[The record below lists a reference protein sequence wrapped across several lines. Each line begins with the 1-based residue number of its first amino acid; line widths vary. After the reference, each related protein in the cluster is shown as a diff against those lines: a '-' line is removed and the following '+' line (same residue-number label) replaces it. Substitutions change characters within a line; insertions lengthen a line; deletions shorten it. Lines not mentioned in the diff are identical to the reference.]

1 MCYVAEEFCVIA
13 AGLHEASRFPARRMS
28 MDEVAFHREPPSNI
42 PTMVTALGGWIDAGE
57 AATSAMRFLVRQ
69 LAAEP
74 LAEID
79 PEDFVDFTQVWPVV
93 RLTAEGERTIRWP
106 RNAFWLWQP
115 PQGGT
120 GLLLFR
126 GLEPQRRWRTYAT
139 LLLDVAARCG
149 VRHIVSLGAVL
160 ADLPHTRP
168 LRVTGSSTDPHWH
181 AQFEAWGMARRSRYE
196 GPTGIAS
203 VMLDTARRRGLAS
216 LTLMGQAPHYL
227 QRTTNPAMRQALLT
241 AVARL
246 LDLELDVSP
255 LDAAVQAF
263 RTRCDQAVEQD
274 ATTQAYVRQLE
285 QAYDATGDE
294 TPRPRHD
301 DDFNSEQLMCELE
314 NFLRQ
319 ERERGAE

>member
-1 MCYVAEEFCVIA
+1 MCHVAEGFCVTA
-13 AGLHEASRFPARRMS
+13 AGLHEASRFPARRMI
-28 MDEVAFHREPPSNI
+28 MDEVAWHREPPSNI
-42 PTMVTALGGWIDAGE
+42 STMVTAFGGWIDAGE
-57 AATSAMRFLVRQ
+57 AATGAMRFLACQ

-79 PEDFVDFTQVWPVV
+79 PEDFVDFTQVRPVV
-93 RLTAEGERTIRWP
+93 RLSGAGERTIRWP
-106 RNAFWLWQP
+106 RSAFWLWQP
-115 PQGGT
+115 STGAA

-126 GLEPQRRWRTYAT
+126 GLEPQRRWRAYAT
-139 LLLDVAARCG
+139 ALLDVAARCG
-149 VRHIVSLGAVL
+149 VQRIVSLGAML

-168 LRVTGSSTDPHWH
+168 PRVMGSSTDPHWH
-181 AQFEAWGMARRSRYE
+181 TQLEAWGMARRSRYE

-203 VMLDTARRRGLAS
+203 VLLDAARRRSLTS

-263 RTRCDQAVEQD
+263 RSRCDQAVAQD
-274 ATTQAYVRQLE
+274 AATQAYVRQLE
-285 QAYDATGDE
+285 QAYDATVDE
-294 TPRPRHD
+294 APRPRRD
-301 DDFNSEQLMCELE
+301 DAFNPEQLMHELE
-314 NFLRQ
+314 DFLRQ
-319 ERERGAE
+319 ERDRGAE